1 MGLGNLVIFLPI
13 RLPKPPAIGSRPQQ
27 ILLRACSNCEPPYSG
42 GPRWRLC
49 ICKNP
54 ASRKASWPLQ
64 RRCSVAPGPERL
76 ESRLMQKPQAHH
88 SKLHASEGLPSQFA
102 FNDAKSREETDA
114 GRLVDQEHGQTVV
127 KSRHQQLQPDRSY
140 LQACCNSNASVSP
153 NHLSSL

>member
-1 MGLGNLVIFLPI
+1 MRLG
-13 RLPKPPAIGSRPQQ
+13 AG
-27 ILLRACSNCEPPYSG
+27 
-42 GPRWRLC
+42 
-49 ICKNP
+49 
-54 ASRKASWPLQ
+54 ASRSCCVLVQIANPHTRVAPDGAYAYAKSPLREGPLSWLLQ

-76 ESRLMQKPQAHH
+76 VSRLMQQPQAHH
-88 SKLHASEGLPSQFA
+88 SMLHVSEGLPAQFA

-153 NHLSSL
+153 NRLSSL